1 VRAESRVNQ
10 WISVG
15 ANVAVLLGLIFVGL
29 EVRNSRAAAEAQAAD
44 GIADGFL
51 QLNLLYIT
59 DSTVAKVWQ
68 RGSLEPNSLSDMEAL
83 QFSMHM
89 RALFNQYTRVHRLYR
104 AGLIRE
110 EDWELYG
117 REAATL
123 MATPGGLVYFA
134 GNDLPADFERDV
146 LKYEGMAPVVDLRLG
161 R

>member
-1 VRAESRVNQ
+1 MRSDSRINS
-10 WISVG
+10 WISLG

-51 QLNLLYIT
+51 QLNLISIGDSAAARIWDTGLREPASLT
-59 DSTVAKVWQ
+59 DV
-68 RGSLEPNSLSDMEAL
+68 EAF

-89 RALFNQYTRVHRLYR
+89 RALFNQFTRVHRLYR
-104 AGLIRE
+104 AGLIDE
-110 EDWELYG
+110 ADWELYG

-123 MATPGGLVYFA
+123 MASPGGVIYFA
-134 GNDLPADFERDV
+134 GNDLPADFKRDV
-146 LKYEGMAPVVDLRLG
+146 FRYEGMSSNIDLRLG

>member
-1 VRAESRVNQ
+1 
-10 WISVG
+10 
-15 ANVAVLLGLIFVGL
+15 VLLGLLFVGL

-51 QLNLLYIT
+51 QLNLISIT
-59 DSTVAKVWQ
+59 DSTAAIVWNQ
-68 RGSLEPNSLSDMEAL
+68 GLATPEVLSDSQAL

-104 AGLIRE
+104 AGLISE
-110 EDWELYG
+110 ADWALYA

-123 MATPGGLVYFA
+123 MATPGGVLYFG
-134 GNDLPADFERDV
+134 GNELPADLIEDLEPF
-146 LKYEGMAPVVDLRLG
+146 KGAPPNIDLRLG